1 MTITQE
7 LTDNEVLLEIM
18 AMQEQHDF
26 DVMLEIRNRAAHD
39 HDLASTLVA
48 ENWLERHGMDIDDRC
63 TCFVCLTWSEGHS
76 H

>member
-26 DVMLEIRNRAAHD
+26 EVMLEIRNRSVRD
-39 HDLASTLVA
+39 RDLAGTLVA
-48 ENWLERHGMDIDDRC
+48 EDWLERHGMDIDDRC
-63 TCFVCLTWSEGHS
+63 TCMGCLTWSDS
-76 H
+76 HAH